1 MAEVAPHGLNAGRA
15 GHVLFSH
22 KELPKD
28 GFGFGVIPWIDVT
41 AEGVEEAM
49 CPDSEDLKE
58 ATLRFLRA
66 STTMVSTTTAAAME
80 QRVVS
85 LLAGQGIPPRN
96 PAHVFPPYT
105 AAPVTG
111 SGTPLFTQGIY
122 PFSFID
128 LVGRSS
134 L

>member
-22 KELPKD
+22 KELLKD
-28 GFGFGVIPWIDVT
+28 GFGVIPWIDVT

-80 QRVVS
+80 QRVDS
-85 LLAGQGIPPRN
+85 
-96 PAHVFPPYT
+96 
-105 AAPVTG
+105 
-111 SGTPLFTQGIY
+111 
-122 PFSFID
+122 
-128 LVGRSS
+128 
-134 L
+134 

>member
-1 MAEVAPHGLNAGRA
+1 MQVAEVAPHGLNAGRA

-22 KELPKD
+22 KELLKD

-80 QRVVS
+80 QRVDS
-85 LLAGQGIPPRN
+85 
-96 PAHVFPPYT
+96 
-105 AAPVTG
+105 
-111 SGTPLFTQGIY
+111 
-122 PFSFID
+122 
-128 LVGRSS
+128 
-134 L
+134 